1 MPLISFKPDPERGPS
16 VGSKEKI
23 FLEHYDWLL
32 RSALTFTRGSR
43 SRAEDLVH
51 DLFVQ
56 FQLKLKSLEEVDDLR
71 AYLYGMLRNLYASQL
86 RRASRHAIQ
95 QLSILDHDSVSIGLR
110 AHDFSDRL
118 ETLSVLTRACEFVCH
133 RKETTL
139 TASIFILRYFH
150 GYYPDEIA
158 TLLGAS
164 RDTVDKWL
172 SRGRAEAKKY
182 LAEPYPIPVVVEKT
196 EPRPSQKANSSLDF
210 FARLRGMIF
219 ASRTTPCDSVRRGK
233 KQGPLSLSLQIPA
246 PSTQELAHLASC
258 AACLN
263 KRSRQHGL
271 PGLEARTFDEP
282 YQREDR
288 REPPAGGSGTS
299 TFIPTPKKSRAN
311 KLRKGYARTR
321 ELIQHY
327 PTELSIA
334 VDGQIRTSHVISSS
348 ASLLNLTVD
357 AKERV
362 EFVEIL
368 SEQGVRF
375 LMLDRSD
382 LETVTLR
389 RYDIAL
395 SDGRLLEVEIVP
407 DVPGPC
413 IQVSYRDPH
422 LAPTSERTTEPARP
436 EIFASRGRLT
446 LWLALRAWFSGL
458 PGSVRIF
465 AMLAV
470 PICAVLALSLIFWKR
485 PETRLL
491 PGDVLQQT
499 IKHEQALPVNAA
511 AHSVFTYQETD
522 ASGHLQ
528 LSGEVESWRQA
539 VPRRLALRLYDA
551 HHALVGGFVQDLRGS
566 AEYSDGAG
574 SKKQGKQSEYAQT
587 WRDVPSAERFASLL
601 SPSVAPEVTE
611 SGDQYRIE
619 VRAPHARPEIVDA
632 VLVVNRRDLRA
643 VEADYDT
650 RDAAGVHHVRLREV
664 SYEVRSA
671 DGFDHGV
678 FDVGRDFDTS
688 SRHSRITSEHL
699 DKTVPNTASLELQ
712 VLTDLMQAGANAG
725 EQVEVHRDRL
735 SGMVEVRGVVD
746 TPERKAALL
755 QAVAPLV
762 GNPYLRIA
770 LRSSD
775 ELPQPSLAKPSKR
788 KRSPLS
794 ASPSPAIEMD
804 TYQAASSTI
813 PADAAIRAYLK
824 TKGTSGEQL
833 DNAVRSFAS
842 EACARS
848 LEAQQR
854 AYRLAQLSAEF
865 SPADLAQLD
874 PASRLRWL
882 VLVDNYSEALDSDL
896 RALRNHLQPV
906 IKSAPGDDAT
916 PPDAASSTSS
926 NPLAPLSSPDELAVA
941 SRNILSQTARL
952 NQQVQSAFS
961 VVARS
966 NSQPDLPLAGN
977 GAFSEMMPLLNAA
990 ESMAGNVSA
999 TAQHLQLFATNA
1011 K

>member
-1 MPLISFKPDPERGPS
+1 MPLISFKPDPERGHS

-43 SRAEDLVH
+43 GRAEDLVH

-56 FQLKLKSLEEVDDLR
+56 FQLRLKSLEEVEDLR

-95 QLSILDHDSVSIGLR
+95 QLSILDHDSISVGLR
-110 AHDFSDRL
+110 AYDFSDRL

-158 TLLGAS
+158 TLLGPS

-182 LAEPYPIPVVVEKT
+182 LAEPYPIPVVVEAT
-196 EPRPSQKANSSLDF
+196 EVGQGRNTKNSLDF

-219 ASRTTPCDSVRRGK
+219 ASCATPCEPLRRNRK
-233 KQGPLSLSLQIPA
+233 EAPLSLQIPT
-246 PSTQELAHLASC
+246 PSTQELAHLVSC

-263 KRSRQHGL
+263 RRSRQHGL
-271 PGLEARTFDEP
+271 PDLDARTFDEP
-282 YQREDR
+282 YQRDDR
-288 REPPAGGSGTS
+288 REPPAGGSGT
-299 TFIPTPKKSRAN
+299 TTLIPSPKRSRAN
-311 KLRKGYARTR
+311 RLRKGYARTR
-321 ELIQHY
+321 EVIQHY
-327 PTELSIA
+327 PTELSIV
-334 VDGQIRTSHVISSS
+334 VDGHIRTSHVISSS
-348 ASLLNLTVD
+348 VSRLNLIVD

-362 EFVEIL
+362 EFIEIL

-375 LMLDRSD
+375 LMLDRTD
-382 LETVTLR
+382 LETAMLC

-413 IQVSYRDPH
+413 IQVSYRDPN
-422 LAPTSERTTEPARP
+422 LAPVAERDAEL
-436 EIFASRGRLT
+436 ASREILSSRKRLT
-446 LWLALRAWFSGL
+446 LWLALRTWFSGL
-458 PGSVRIF
+458 PGNVRIF
-465 AMLAV
+465 AMLAA
-470 PICAVLALSLIFWKR
+470 PICAILALSLVFWR
-485 PETRLL
+485 HPENRLL
-491 PGDVLQQT
+491 PQDVLRQT
-499 IKHEQALPVNAA
+499 IMHEQALPVNAA
-511 AHSVFTYQETD
+511 AHSVFSYQEED
-522 ASGHLQ
+522 ADGHLK

-539 VPRRLALRLYDA
+539 VPRRIALRLYDA
-551 HHALVGGFVQDLRGS
+551 HHTLINGFVQDLRGS
-566 AEYSDGAG
+566 AEYGNGPPIKEQNQKPALAW
-574 SKKQGKQSEYAQT
+574 QY
-587 WRDVPSAERFASLL
+587 VPSAEHFASLL
-601 SPSVAPEVTE
+601 SLSVTPEVTE

-619 VRAPHARPEIVDA
+619 VRAPQARPEIVDA
-632 VLVVNRRDLRA
+632 VLVVNRSDLRA
-643 VEADYDT
+643 VEADYDIRNT
-650 RDAAGVHHVRLREV
+650 EGVHHVRLREV

-688 SRHSRITSEHL
+688 SRHSRLTTKPL
-699 DKTVPNTASLELQ
+699 DNSKPNTAALELQ
-712 VLTDLMQAGANAG
+712 VLTDLMQSGVNAG
-725 EQVEVHRDRL
+725 EQVEVHRDRR

-746 TPERKAALL
+746 TPERKAAMLE
-755 QAVAPLV
+755 AVAPLT
-762 GNPYLRIA
+762 GNPYLRVA

-775 ELPQPSLAKPSKR
+775 ELPNFPLPKPSKR
-788 KRSPLS
+788 KQSPVS
-794 ASPSPAIEMD
+794 ALPSPVIAED
-804 TYQAASSTI
+804 TYQATSSVI

-824 TKGTSGEQL
+824 TNGTSGEEL

-842 EACARS
+842 EACVRS

-865 SPADLAQLD
+865 SSADLAQLD

-896 RALRNHLQPV
+896 KALRNHLEPV
-906 IKSAPGDDAT
+906 LSNSAPSS
-916 PPDAASSTSS
+916 DAALSTSP
-926 NPLAPLSSPDELAVA
+926 NPLAPLSSPEELAVA

-961 VVARS
+961 VTARS
-966 NSQPDLPLAGN
+966 SSHPDPLPAGN
-977 GAFSEMMPLLNAA
+977 GAFAEMMPLLNAA
-990 ESMAGNVSA
+990 ESTAGNVSS
-999 TAQHLQLFATNA
+999 TTQHLQLFATNA